1 MMRRYLFLSAVLLL
15 LIPTQGCAK
24 KKGGRHVIGFYNV
37 ENLFDTLH
45 DKGKNDYE
53 YLPDGANEWT
63 ADKYAV
69 KQRNIARVLADI
81 KAETGQWHTV
91 LGLAEVENRHVLE
104 DLLKEP
110 ALAEA
115 PYKIVHFES
124 PDRRGI
130 DCALLY
136 NPKRMKVV
144 DTACLPY
151 DFNTTIPITTYNK
164 QEQADFRTRDAL
176 MVHGL
181 IDGEHFAFYVCHFPS
196 RRGDKGLDL
205 RARAAE
211 IVYQHAQQMDKK
223 YPGIKCVVMGDMND
237 NPQDESLSVYLRGR
251 RTVEEVQKG
260 DFFNPFWV
268 MLDNGIGSLYYRGN
282 PNIFDDILVSESLV
296 HAKKGSLCI
305 QKQGGGYYGR
315 VFEKPYMTQQSGPY
329 KGTPFR
335 TFSNGRFIAGYSDHY
350 PTYIVLNKR

>member
-1 MMRRYLFLSAVLLL
+1 MRRYLFLSAVLLL

-24 KKGGRHVIGFYNV
+24 KKGGKHVIGFYNV

-69 KQRNIARVLADI
+69 KQRNIARVLSDI

-110 ALAEA
+110 ALADA

-305 QKQGGGYYGR
+305 QKQGSGYYGR